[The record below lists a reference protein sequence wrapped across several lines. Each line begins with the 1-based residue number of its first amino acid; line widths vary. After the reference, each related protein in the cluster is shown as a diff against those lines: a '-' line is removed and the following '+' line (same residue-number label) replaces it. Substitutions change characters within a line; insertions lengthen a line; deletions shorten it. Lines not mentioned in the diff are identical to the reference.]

1 MWRIIFI
8 LLWASLSLA
17 SCDNKR
23 TCPLCHGEGEI
34 LVEGIMRECIVC
46 KGEKKVDE
54 DTYKNFF
61 KALERMHSGG
71 SMSEPAY
78 GNGAQDMVD
87 CPMCSGTGI
96 FSFYGESHPCNECRQ
111 TGKVTPQRAAQ
122 LRQTLRQ
129 VDQMTGGGGYDDTS
143 IQYGSSS
150 GNGSGRG
157 SYDSGSGNECRSCGG
172 TGDCTYCNGV
182 KVVPYDGEYGEEG
195 GFMKCPVCK
204 GSGKCGVCH
213 GYGKIR

>member
-23 TCPLCHGEGEI
+23 TCPLCQGEGEI

-54 DTYKNFF
+54 DTYENFF

-78 GNGAQDMVD
+78 GNGPRTWWIVPCVRGPGFSHFMVSRT
-87 CPMCSGTGI
+87 P
-96 FSFYGESHPCNECRQ
+96 
-111 TGKVTPQRAAQ
+111 VTN
-122 LRQTLRQ
+122 
-129 VDQMTGGGGYDDTS
+129 V
-143 IQYGSSS
+143 
-150 GNGSGRG
+150 GRLA
-157 SYDSGSGNECRSCGG
+157 R
-172 TGDCTYCNGV
+172 
-182 KVVPYDGEYGEEG
+182 
-195 GFMKCPVCK
+195 
-204 GSGKCGVCH
+204 
-213 GYGKIR
+213 